1 VPEPKVPTN
10 YFRVRA
16 CSPNVEQEEVTFRP
30 FPLLAPIHPSAWKKD
45 SANFAF
51 YKFSEISE
59 IRREIEVG

>member
-30 FPLLAPIHPSAWKKD
+30 FPLLAPIHPSAWKGRSRK
-45 SANFAF
+45 STCGIVHNTLP
-51 YKFSEISE
+51 
-59 IRREIEVG
+59 